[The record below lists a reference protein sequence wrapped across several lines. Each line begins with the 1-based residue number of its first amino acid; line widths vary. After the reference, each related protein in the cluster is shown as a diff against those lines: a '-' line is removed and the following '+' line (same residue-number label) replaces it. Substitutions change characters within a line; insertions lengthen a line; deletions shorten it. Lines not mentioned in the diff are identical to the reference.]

1 MKDIN
6 KLYMKVLQINVT
18 CGHGSTGVIATEI
31 AERLEYRGHEA
42 YIAYGQGTTS
52 YLKSYK
58 IGSKFENK
66 LHALIYT
73 RILGKEG
80 YGTYVGTKKFLKWVD
95 FVKPDIIQVHNLHS
109 NFLNFP
115 MFFKYVK
122 EKNIPIVYSLF
133 DCWAFTGKC
142 THFTEEGCRKWETQC
157 GNCPQLKN
165 SGPKTWFFDRTQ
177 SLYKVKKNLFTS
189 LPSLNIIVC
198 SNWLKR
204 EVKKSFLSKYPIHM
218 IYNWID
224 TKKFKEW
231 HDDSI
236 YSRYGL
242 DKNKKILVSV
252 SAIWNDMTTRYTDA
266 LRLAEILPDD
276 YQLVIVGNLTSKRIP
291 RRNIVHINFVHGTDE
306 LSKLYSAALAFVGFS
321 VEDTFGK
328 VFAEAMLCGTPAV
341 VFNATACPE
350 VVGDIGYVVEPHNV
364 VEMLDKVNEISKN
377 GRLYYSERC
386 KQHVIK
392 NYNYDINVGKYIDLY
407 ESILGNR
414 S

>member
-42 YIAYGQGTTS
+42 YIAYGQGSSS

-66 LHALIYT
+66 LHSLIYT

-80 YGTYVGTKKFLKWVD
+80 YGTYFGTKKFLKWID
-95 FVKPDIIQVHNLHS
+95 YIKPDIIQVHNLHS

-122 EKNIPIVYSLF
+122 EKNIPIVYALF

-142 THFTEEGCRKWETQC
+142 THFTEIGCRKWETQC
-157 GNCPQLKN
+157 ENCPQLN
-165 SGPKTWFFDRTQ
+165 SGPKTWFFDRTK
-177 SLYKVKKNLFTS
+177 SLFSEKKFLFTS
-189 LPSLNIIVC
+189 LPNLNIIVC
-198 SNWLKR
+198 SNWLKG
-204 EVKKSFLSKYPIHM
+204 EVKKSFLSQFPIHV

-224 TKKFKEW
+224 TKKFQEL
-231 HDDSI
+231 HDESLYI
-236 YSRYGL
+236 RYGL
-242 DKNKKILVSV
+242 DKGKKLIVSV
-252 SAIWNDMTTRYTDA
+252 SAEWNDLTTRYTDA
-266 LRLAEILPDD
+266 LRFAEILPAD
-276 YQLVIVGNLTSKRIP
+276 YQFVIVGSLRSKRPI
-291 RRNIVHINFVHGTDE
+291 RNNMVHIDFIQGTEE
-306 LSKLYSAALAFVGFS
+306 LSKLYSAAVAFVGFS

-341 VFNATACPE
+341 VFNSTACPE
-350 VVGDIGYVVEPHNV
+350 VVGNAGYAVEPHNIQ
-364 VEMLDKVNEISKN
+364 EMLDKVNEITKK
-377 GRLYYSERC
+377 GRSYYSERC
-386 KQHVIK
+386 KQHVIN
-392 NYNYDINVGKYIDLY
+392 NYNYEINVDKYIDIY
-407 ESILGNR
+407 ESLIKK
-414 S
+414 

>member
-31 AERLEYRGHEA
+31 AERLEFRGHEA
-42 YIAYGQGTTS
+42 YIAYGQGNTS

-80 YGTYVGTKKFLKWVD
+80 YGTYIGTKKFLKWID
-95 FVKPDIIQVHNLHS
+95 FIKPDIIQVHNLHS

-122 EKNIPIVYSLF
+122 EKNIPIVYALF

-142 THFTEEGCRKWETQC
+142 THFTEIGCRKWEIQC
-157 GNCPQLKN
+157 ENCPQLN
-165 SGPKTWFFDRTQ
+165 SGPKTWFFDRTK
-177 SLYKVKKNLFTS
+177 SLFSAKKKLFTS

-198 SNWLKR
+198 SNWLKG
-204 EVKKSFLSKYPIHM
+204 EVEKSFLSQFPIHM
-218 IYNWID
+218 IYNWIN
-224 TKKFKEW
+224 TKKFQEL
-231 HDDSI
+231 HDESI
-236 YSRYGL
+236 YARYGL
-242 DKNKKILVSV
+242 DRGKKLIVSV
-252 SAIWNDMTTRYTDA
+252 SAEWNDLTTRYTDA
-266 LRLAEILPDD
+266 LRFAEILPSD
-276 YQLVIVGNLTSKRIP
+276 YQLIIIGSLTSKRPIKT
-291 RRNIVHINFVHGTDE
+291 NMVHVDFVQGTNE
-306 LSKLYSAALAFVGFS
+306 LSKLYSAAVAFVGFS

-341 VFNATACPE
+341 VFNSTACPE
-350 VVGDIGYVVEPHNV
+350 VVGNTGYAVEPHNIQ
-364 VEMLDKVNEISKN
+364 EMLDKVNEITNK
-377 GRLYYSERC
+377 GRSYYSERC
-386 KQHVIK
+386 KQHVIN
-392 NYNYDINVGKYIDLY
+392 NYNYEINVDKYIDIY
-407 ESILGNR
+407 ESIIKK
-414 S
+414 